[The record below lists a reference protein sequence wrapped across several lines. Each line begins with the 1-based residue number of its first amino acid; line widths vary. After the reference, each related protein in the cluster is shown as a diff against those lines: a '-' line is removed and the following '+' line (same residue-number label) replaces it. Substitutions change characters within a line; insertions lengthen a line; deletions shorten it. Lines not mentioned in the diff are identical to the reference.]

1 MCQCV
6 RGHSWL
12 IHLSQTFLNFE
23 LVSSETLCAKTC
35 QDIMCQDMSRHAVKT
50 CQDVSRCVKMCQY
63 VLRREGRQKGNGSH
77 EGHEGLIL
85 YLKENVLASQ
95 ARQGK
100 EGKGP
105 RKS

>member
-1 MCQCV
+1 M
-6 RGHSWL
+6 
-12 IHLSQTFLNFE
+12 NFE

-35 QDIMCQDMSRHAVKT
+35 QDIVCQDMSRHAVKT
-50 CQDVSRCVKMCQY
+50 CQDV
-63 VLRREGRQKGNGSH
+63 LRREGRQKGNGSL

-100 EGKGP
+100 QRAKEVLKV
-105 RKS
+105 SVCT